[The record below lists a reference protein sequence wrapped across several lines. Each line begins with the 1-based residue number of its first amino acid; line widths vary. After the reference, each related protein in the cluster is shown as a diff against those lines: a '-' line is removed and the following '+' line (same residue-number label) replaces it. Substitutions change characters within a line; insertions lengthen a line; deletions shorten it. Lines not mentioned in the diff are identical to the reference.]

1 VYQEE
6 SLAYCSGQCQA
17 SRYPPASCR
26 CPCQGRNHGVL
37 RFRNPVINVTPY
49 GFVNE
54 ATPLPVRP
62 GYFLPRDRQVLGLP
76 EIKPKVE
83 KPIDSRPFSVKHRTL
98 RKVGHSLKVSI
109 TGYSQDDLNRSILDG
124 LRKQFSQERVDSI
137 VTESF
142 SEFFSHNPDLN
153 TPELYE
159 LYENS
164 DIDRVLDRRGIR
176 WVIGRPKVKR

>member
-1 VYQEE
+1 
-6 SLAYCSGQCQA
+6 
-17 SRYPPASCR
+17 
-26 CPCQGRNHGVL
+26 
-37 RFRNPVINVTPY
+37 VINVTPY
-49 GFVNE
+49 GYE
-54 ATPLPVRP
+54 EPVHELKP

-76 EIKPKVE
+76 EIKPKIE
-83 KPIDSRPFSVKHRTL
+83 PGISRPSL
-98 RKVGHSLKVSI
+98 RPQAHSFTRKIGRSLKHSI
-109 TGYSQDDLNRSILDG
+109 VGYSQDDLNQSILDG

-176 WVIGRPKVKR
+176 WVIGRPKLKR